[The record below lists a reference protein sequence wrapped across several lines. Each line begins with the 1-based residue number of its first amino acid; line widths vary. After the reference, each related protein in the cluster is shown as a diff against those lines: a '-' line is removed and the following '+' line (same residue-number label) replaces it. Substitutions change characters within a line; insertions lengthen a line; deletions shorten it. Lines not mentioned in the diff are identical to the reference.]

1 MEIQEVRYF
10 LALCDT
16 LNFTRASERCNVS
29 QPALTRAI
37 RNLEGKLGGPLVHR
51 ERGNTHLTELGRIM
65 QPYLRQVVGQM
76 EEARRRARAFVRL
89 DTSTLRV
96 GLMCTIG
103 PQRLV
108 DLFSGFI
115 QGHKGVE
122 VYLKDAPASTLE
134 EVLAKGEIDIAIFCR
149 PDGLNDDRFHSIE
162 LYRERF
168 VIGIGPGHPF
178 ERLNAVRIKDL
189 HQQNYLARA
198 NCEYYDYLRAVREQ
212 IGGVELKRPYSS
224 ERDDWVQCMAVAGL
238 GFTYIPE
245 YAVTVPG
252 LITRPLVEPEVFRTV
267 SLVTVRGRPHSPA
280 VGAFMREAKRYR
292 WGNPPLERGGLRR
305 EAILPSAARDIE
317 VADSHATGEAA

>member
-37 RNLEGKLGGPLVHR
+37 RNLEGKLGGALVHR

-76 EEARRRARAFVRL
+76 DEARRRARALVRL
-89 DTSTLRV
+89 DTSTLRI

-108 DLFSGFI
+108 DLFSGFVR
-115 QGHKGVE
+115 GYKGVE
-122 VYLKDAPASTLE
+122 IYLKDAPASALE

-149 PDGLNDDRFHSIE
+149 PGDLNDDRFHCLP

-178 ERLNAVRIKDL
+178 ERLNAVRVKDL

-198 NCEYYDYLRAVREQ
+198 NCEYYDYLRGVREQ
-212 IGGVELKRPYSS
+212 IGGIELKRPYTS
-224 ERDDWVQCMAVAGL
+224 ERDDWIQCMVVAGL

-245 YAVTVPG
+245 FAATVPG
-252 LITRPLVEPEVFRTV
+252 LLTRPLVEPEVYRTV

-280 VGAFMREAKRYR
+280 VGAFMREAKRYP
-292 WGNPPLERGGLRR
+292 WGGPALANSGDCTVN
-305 EAILPSAARDIE
+305 AA
-317 VADSHATGEAA
+317 